1 MKIVGTKLDNSD
13 YERFEDF
20 CLKEELTKSEVLRD
34 LIKQYCN
41 ACEEGEEI
49 EYEKQQEKSKPVPIT
64 NYKILD
70 DNGKVLYDNSEN
82 KPKVVRIRI

>member
-34 LIKQYCN
+34 LIKQYCT

-49 EYEKQQEKSKPVPIT
+49 EHEKQIQEKSKPVPIAS
-64 NYKILD
+64 YKILD
-70 DNGKVLYDNSEN
+70 DNGKVIYDSSKSN
-82 KPKVVRIRI
+82 PKVVLSV

>member
-41 ACEEGEEI
+41 SCEEGEVI
-49 EYEKQQEKSKPVPIT
+49 EYEKHREEKSKSKLIPQ
-64 NYKILD
+64 
-70 DNGKVLYDNSEN
+70 
-82 KPKVVRIRI
+82 